1 MAVDFSKFDKSVDLD
16 GLREDIK
23 EAQENGGGDYKEVPH
38 GEYEVSIEKMELVE
52 SKKGDPMVSIWFN
65 VVSGDYRN
73 SKIFYNQVITKG
85 FQIHLVNELLRSLES
100 DLVVEF
106 ETYKQYSELLLDIHE
121 NVDGKF
127 EYALNYD
134 EKKGY
139 NTFSI
144 SEVFELE

>member
-38 GEYEVSIEKMELVE
+38 GKYEVSIEKMELVE

-65 VVSGDYRN
+65 IVSGEYKN

-100 DLVVEF
+100 DLDVEF
-106 ETYKQYSELLLDIHE
+106 ETYKQYSKLLLDIHE
-121 NVDGKF
+121 NIDGKF

>member
-23 EAQENGGGDYKEVPH
+23 EAQENGGDYKEVPH
-38 GEYEVSIEKMELVE
+38 GKYEVSIEKMELVE
-52 SKKGDPMVSIWFN
+52 SKKGDPMVSVWFN
-65 VVSGDYRN
+65 IVSGEYKN

-85 FQIHLVNELLRSLES
+85 FQIHLVNELLRSFES
-100 DLVVEF
+100 DLDVEF
-106 ETYKQYSELLLDIHE
+106 ETYKQYSKLLLDIHE
-121 NVDGKF
+121 NIDGKF

-144 SEVFELE
+144 LEVFELE

>member
-144 SEVFELE
+144 LEVFELE